1 MDKHKLI
8 VDSVVVRF
16 GQRTVLNGGYITS
29 ETGMVTGLLGRNGA
43 GKSCMFRALMGGL
56 KVENV
61 MVSIDN
67 KPVDRSVIGRSI
79 KYLPQGRLIPD
90 GMKLHRAFDYY
101 GVNFWS
107 FVNQV
112 PKYSRYHDSY
122 IYELSGGEA
131 RMAELYLVL
140 MSEAPFYILDEP
152 FTQVDP
158 VSIDRVKALIRE
170 RSKDHGIIITDHNYD
185 AISSVADNL
194 FVIADG
200 YTNPVQCRDDLV
212 RHGYLRALE
221 D

>member
-16 GQRTVLNGGYITS
+16 GQKTVLSGGYITS

-61 MVSIDN
+61 MVSIDG
-67 KPVDRSVIGRSI
+67 KPCGPEKDRQPHQIPAPGPVDSGRDETAPG
-79 KYLPQGRLIPD
+79 LRPLWR
-90 GMKLHRAFDYY
+90 KLLDLREPRAQF
-101 GVNFWS
+101 
-107 FVNQV
+107 
-112 PKYSRYHDSY
+112 SRHYDSP

-131 RMAELYLVL
+131 RLAELYLVL
-140 MSEAPFYILDEP
+140 LSDAPFYILDEP

-158 VSIDRVKALIRE
+158 VNIDEVKALIRE
-170 RSKDHGIIITDHNYD
+170 RSADHGIIVTDHNYD

-200 YTNPVQCRDDLV
+200 YTSPVHCREDLV
-212 RHGYLRALE
+212 RHGYLRAE
-221 D
+221 E

>member
-1 MDKHKLI
+1 MEKHKLI

-16 GQRTVLNGGYITS
+16 GEKTVLGGGYITS

-61 MVSIDN
+61 MVSIDE
-67 KPVDRSVIGRSI
+67 KPIDRQIIGRYI

-90 GMKLHRAFDYY
+90 GMKLRRAFDLY
-101 GVNFWS
+101 GVNYWR
-107 FVNQV
+107 FVNLF
-112 PKYSRYHDSY
+112 PKYTRYHDSSTW
-122 IYELSGGEA
+122 ELSGGEA
-131 RMAELYLVL
+131 RLAELYLVL

-152 FTQVDP
+152 FSQVDP
-158 VSIDRVKALIRE
+158 VSIEAVQKLIRE
-170 RSKDHGIIITDHNYD
+170 RAKDHGIIITDHNYD

-200 YTNPVQCRDDLV
+200 YTNPVHSRADLV
-212 RHGYLRALE
+212 RHGYLR
-221 D
+221 